1 MICIDK
7 TNILSNPVFILTIVI
22 HVALSTS
29 ITCNVLVRTLDLNLE
44 QKVPGS
50 NPDPDTT
57 YFSNLTQVFD
67 MGTHIQLSESE
78 RYFEI

>member
-1 MICIDK
+1 MYW
-7 TNILSNPVFILTIVI
+7 LG
-22 HVALSTS
+22 HSTW
-29 ITCNVLVRTLDLNLE
+29 E

-50 NPDPDTT
+50 NPDLDTT
-57 YFSNLTQVFD
+57 YFSNPTHVFD